1 MKRDEEAWR
10 GQERSCVYYLCMHA
24 VYMCASTF
32 TEVAT
37 GSLSACCSHSGSL
50 SPFIAEE
57 WGIFTHAVR
66 VTALTSITQGFLE
79 LQAARM
85 QHFTTLGLQQTA
97 E

>member
-1 MKRDEEAWR
+1 MKKR
-10 GQERSCVYYLCMHA
+10 GEDKSEVACIICACTLSIV